1 MIVPKAR
8 FALWARVSGLYLL
21 RRSIPMSMSALS
33 LATVQRVRFA
43 HLANA
48 FARCLPRMSLPAIV
62 NAVQPPHVPQAWSV
76 ITSTAAANSHYLL
89 EGQGPVRLNAVTAIK
104 IADHHS
110 VAKEASVVSLGL
122 QQVAD
127 LDETRG
133 RRDSE

>member
-1 MIVPKAR
+1 MVCNYEYGSCQFP
-8 FALWARVSGLYLL
+8 L
-21 RRSIPMSMSALS
+21 SAGRAGS
-33 LATVQRVRFA
+33 
-43 HLANA
+43 
-48 FARCLPRMSLPAIV
+48 S
-62 NAVQPPHVPQAWSV
+62 
-76 ITSTAAANSHYLL
+76 
-89 EGQGPVRLNAVTAIK
+89 EAVTAIK